1 MTAQLSYRHYLKPL
15 FEPQSVAIIGA
26 TERENAI
33 GAVLVSNMLGA
44 GYQGAL
50 FAVNPKYRAVQGVQC
65 FPAIDRVPQR
75 VELAVVAT
83 PARTVPAI
91 IAACGEAGV
100 RAAVVISA
108 GFAESGAEGA
118 GLERALL
125 ETARRDQVRVIG
137 PNCLGIMRPEI
148 GLNATFARGQA
159 LQGALGLISQ
169 SGAICTAMLDWARP
183 NGIGFSSVI
192 SLGGSIDVDFGEI
205 IDYLVYDPRTEHI
218 LLYIEGVRHA
228 RRFVSALRAAARV
241 KPVILIKAGRH
252 PAGSRASVSHTG
264 AMVGDDDVFDAVVR
278 RAGVVRVAT
287 IGQLVAAAQALSDH
301 FRPRGE
307 RLAVITN
314 AGGPGV
320 IAADRAADLGI
331 PLAELQPETIK
342 VMKAALPANW
352 SHANPVDLIGDADA
366 ARYSAAVAA
375 CLADSN
381 VGGVLAIL
389 SPQAMTVAV
398 EAARV
403 VVDAAAK
410 SDKPIITCWMGEEQ
424 VRAARKLFTEAR
436 IPTFRTPE
444 IAVEVFAH
452 VSAFH
457 RNQRLLTQ
465 TPGPLSHHPLPD
477 VEAAQLII
485 HAVLDE
491 RRQTLSQMQSKALL
505 AAFHVPIA
513 NTALARSANEAMLLA
528 QEMGLPVAMKIDSP
542 DITHKSDAGGVRL
555 GLANVQ
561 AVRAAYQ
568 EILDAVAR
576 LRPEARVNGVTVE
589 PMITRP
595 NGRELMV
602 GVIRDPVFGPAIT
615 FGTGGAAVEVYR
627 DRAVALPPLNAFL
640 VRELINGT
648 RAARLLGPFR
658 HMPQANHEAL
668 EAVLLR
674 VSEIACELPWI
685 RELDI
690 NPLIVDDNGA
700 IVVDARIVIGHVPP
714 GRDRY
719 AHMAIHPYPAQ
730 LVSVWQL
737 PDGRNAT
744 LRPIR
749 PEDAQIEQ
757 EFVREL
763 SPESRRFRFMGT
775 LRELTP
781 LMLARLT
788 QIDYDREMAMIALIE
803 EGGRE
808 TEIGVCRYATSPDGE
823 TCEFAL
829 VVTDAW
835 QRRGLGRRLMNVLID
850 VARERGLKAMIGH
863 VLAENSGMLGMCAAL
878 GFTIADSPD
887 EPDIKRVS
895 LILPR

>member
-1 MTAQLSYRHYLKPL
+1 MTGQLSHPHYLKPL

-26 TERENAI
+26 TERENAV

-44 GYQGAL
+44 GYRGAL
-50 FAVNPKYRAVQGVQC
+50 FAVNPKYRSVQGVQC

-83 PARTVPAI
+83 PARTAPAI

-118 GLERALL
+118 GLERALV
-125 ETARRDQVRVIG
+125 ETAHRHRMRLIG

-148 GLNATFARGQA
+148 GLNATFAHGQA
-159 LQGALGLISQ
+159 LQGSLGLISQ

-183 NGIGFSSVI
+183 NGVGFSSVI
-192 SLGGSIDVDFGEI
+192 SLGGSVDVDFGEI

-252 PAGSRASVSHTG
+252 PAGARASVSHTG

-287 IGQLVAAAQALSDH
+287 IGQLVAAAQALSEH
-301 FRPRGE
+301 FRPRGN

-342 VMKAALPANW
+342 ALKAALPANW

-366 ARYSAAVAA
+366 ARYSTAVSA
-375 CLADSN
+375 CLGDSN
-381 VGGVLAIL
+381 VDGVLAIL

-398 EAARV
+398 DAARV
-403 VVDAAAK
+403 VADAAAK

-444 IAVEVFAH
+444 VAVDVFAH

-465 TPGPLSHHPLPD
+465 TPGPFAHHPPPD
-477 VEAAQLII
+477 VAAAQFII
-485 HAVLDE
+485 QTVLDE
-491 RRQTLSQMQSKALL
+491 RRQTLSEMQSKALL

-542 DITHKSDAGGVRL
+542 DITHKSDTGGVRL
-555 GLANVQ
+555 GLANLQ

-576 LRPEARVNGVTVE
+576 LRPEARVNGVAVE

-615 FGTGGAAVEVYR
+615 FGTGGMAVEVYR

-640 VRELINGT
+640 VRELINST

-690 NPLIVDDNGA
+690 NPLIVDDRGA
-700 IVVDARIVIGHVPP
+700 IVVDARIVVDHVPP

-737 PDGRNAT
+737 PDGRNVT

-763 SPESRRFRFMGT
+763 SSESRRFRFMGT

-803 EGGRE
+803 EAGRE
-808 TEIGVCRYATSPDGE
+808 TEIGVCRYATNPDGE

-863 VLAENSGMLGMCAAL
+863 VLAENPGMLAMCTAL
-878 GFTIADSPD
+878 GFAIADSPG

-895 LILPR
+895 LALAR